1 MDILQSLV
9 CLIIYLNVG
18 QVSAD
23 SNILEKS
30 ILDGS
35 TTSEG
40 KVSSILRDILNQE
53 SLVRFSMVQRMQNL
67 VMDVIES
74 KNNSQ
79 VVKHK
84 MKILTKEL
92 KDLETR
98 DNGMETEVTKLKQMF
113 NALNETVRSNQDR
126 TIDTIQE
133 LKDGELVSITN
144 KASVLQKE
152 SQELLVENRKIKQQ
166 LEMQNKTISLLNVS
180 YNVLQEE
187 IKQIKNRELDVGNKS
202 KIFSTDNE
210 LFREQLND
218 VRNTLRE
225 LKGSLYKGR
234 FQKMENS
241 FRDYSISI
249 NETLDGLLED
259 HRVLNQ
265 QVLNVSS
272 SLSNVE
278 LILQPKSC
286 YNVLEQNKSLKGKD
300 GVYKIS
306 INSDITSVFCDMTTD
321 GGGWTVIQKRID
333 GSTDFYRTWEEYKK
347 GFGDPKNNYWIG
359 NDAIHVLTKDQDQ
372 ELRIDLQRFN
382 GDTAYAEYST
392 FYIGNEADKYRLTV
406 SGYTG
411 TAGKSIHLHNNGM
424 AFSTKDRDNHRY
436 SGNCAVSYHGAWW
449 YNNCHHSNLNGLYG
463 QSGDSGGQY
472 PVWWHWKRKEEAL
485 KQTLMMIRHK
495 N

>member
-1 MDILQSLV
+1 
-9 CLIIYLNVG
+9 
-18 QVSAD
+18 
-23 SNILEKS
+23 
-30 ILDGS
+30 
-35 TTSEG
+35 
-40 KVSSILRDILNQE
+40 
-53 SLVRFSMVQRMQNL
+53 
-67 VMDVIES
+67 
-74 KNNSQ
+74 
-79 VVKHK
+79 
-84 MKILTKEL
+84 
-92 KDLETR
+92 
-98 DNGMETEVTKLKQMF
+98 
-113 NALNETVRSNQDR
+113 
-126 TIDTIQE
+126 
-133 LKDGELVSITN
+133 
-144 KASVLQKE
+144 
-152 SQELLVENRKIKQQ
+152 
-166 LEMQNKTISLLNVS
+166 MQNKTISLLNVS

-406 SGYTG
+406 SGYNG
-411 TAGKSIHLHNNGM
+411 TAGKDI
-424 AFSTKDRDNHRY
+424 
-436 SGNCAVSYHGAWW
+436 
-449 YNNCHHSNLNGLYG
+449 
-463 QSGDSGGQY
+463 Q
-472 PVWWHWKRKEEAL
+472 
-485 KQTLMMIRHK
+485 
-495 N
+495 